1 MSEKTKGHRLM
12 AGALRSL
19 GEDLEIGGGSA
30 ATFGHELI
38 ELGLVLG
45 HAKTCQEVLKLPLL
59 FLEPVQG
66 LGAIVVERLVAA
78 RACRVPPG
86 PPTSHLVHACL
97 PAAKSVVEDR
107 HASTPD
113 HERQGRKPN
122 GPPHHEAEDHKCDP
136 CRPSQI
142 IDLCKYGHA
151 EPRVRML
158 ITFTFLVLGRRGV
171 KDWYFQGA
179 G

>member
-1 MSEKTKGHRLM
+1 MSKLGRQIPPAAITAAKAEDPVSTNGPMKSAGTRPLRGTASLKDVREDKGHRLM

-97 PAAKSVVEDR
+97 PAAKSVVE
-107 HASTPD
+107 
-113 HERQGRKPN
+113 
-122 GPPHHEAEDHKCDP
+122 
-136 CRPSQI
+136 
-142 IDLCKYGHA
+142 
-151 EPRVRML
+151 
-158 ITFTFLVLGRRGV
+158 
-171 KDWYFQGA
+171 
-179 G
+179 